1 MSKSLKD
8 KIEDHNSKGY
18 IRVLLLHG
26 VLCTPK
32 QPLVQSDVY
41 GQVMENTWDKLE
53 LQFLQFQQI
62 VDQIINENQK
72 NN

>member
-8 KIEDHNSKGY
+8 KIED
-18 IRVLLLHG
+18 G
-26 VLCTPK
+26 VLWRLYPRPK
-32 QPLVQSDVY
+32 LLSSTQLDVY

-53 LQFLQFQQI
+53 LQFTQI
-62 VDQIINENQK
+62 VDQIDQIINENQK

>member
-8 KIEDHNSKGY
+8 NIKN
-18 IRVLLLHG
+18 G
-26 VLCTPK
+26 VLWRPTP
-32 QPLVQSDVY
+32 LSARLDVY

-53 LQFLQFQQI
+53 LQLQQI